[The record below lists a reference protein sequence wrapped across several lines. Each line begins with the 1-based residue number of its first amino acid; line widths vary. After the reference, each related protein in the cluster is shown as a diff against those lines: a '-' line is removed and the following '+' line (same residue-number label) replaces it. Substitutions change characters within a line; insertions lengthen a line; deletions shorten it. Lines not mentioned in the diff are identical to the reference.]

1 MFAVA
6 AECSGMTSKNRI
18 QPIWISVKPSIQ
30 QPILGDMKSKT
41 KWSVFIKN
49 E

>member
-1 MFAVA
+1 MKERVFEAF
-6 AECSGMTSKNRI
+6 GH
-18 QPIWISVKPSIQ
+18 

-49 E
+49 DKAV